1 MLEILLDATVRAGTP
16 ILFATL
22 GAIINERAGIINLGI
37 EGLMLIGALA
47 GFAGTHASGSLLV
60 GVLAAFI
67 VTFLAGSIH
76 AVITVQLRGNQI
88 VSGLAMTMFGIGI
101 TALFGKGMVGQTIAG
116 FERVA
121 IPLLSD
127 LPVVGKA
134 VFNQNLLIYFSFLLV
149 FIIWFFFY
157 RTRWGL
163 AVRTLGENPAAA
175 DTCGVPVNLYK
186 FLAVTVGSGIVG
198 IGGAYLSLA
207 STPMWIENMSA
218 GRGWIAVALVIF
230 AGWSSPKAMLGAYL
244 FGGITAMQLRFQA
257 MGTTVSAHIL
267 QMLPYFFTIVVL
279 VVSTMRLQKG
289 ASQQPESLGL
299 PYDRED
305 RK

>member
-1 MLEILLDATVRAGTP
+1 MVEILLDATVRAGTP

-47 GFAGTHASGSLLV
+47 GFAGTFVSGSLLI
-60 GVLAAFI
+60 GVLAAFAAAFI
-67 VTFLAGSIH
+67 AGSIH
-76 AVITVQLRGNQI
+76 ALITVQLRGNQI
-88 VSGLAMTMFGIGI
+88 VSGLALTMLGIGI
-101 TALFGKGMVGQTIAG
+101 TALFGKTMVGRTIEG
-116 FERVA
+116 FERIA
-121 IPLLSD
+121 IPLLSE
-127 LPVVGKA
+127 LPVVGRA
-134 VFNQNLLIYFSFLLV
+134 FFNQDLLIYFSFLLV
-149 FIIWFFFY
+149 FKVWFFFY

-186 FLAVTVGSGIVG
+186 FLAVTVGSGFVG

-207 STPMWIENMSA
+207 TTPMWIENMSA

-230 AGWSSPKAMLGAYL
+230 AGWSSPRALFGAYL

-267 QMLPYFFTIVVL
+267 QMLPYVFTIVVL
-279 VVSTMRLQKG
+279 VISTLRLQKG